1 MDLMIVHPAIQNE
14 LIPGRPLKREARPP
28 VLVVTL
34 REGES
39 SVREID
45 RGAIRSE
52 RIVRAL
58 KGHAVGV
65 IEDGAPPAGGVGE
78 ERRAWLF
85 VDGHLLHLPDAIER
99 RERSAAAPGIPGTPG
114 VVAGQ
119 AYDPQTKYDLRGK
132 CDPVDPDA
140 TEELRLRGKHQSD
153 QAWNLGGQEKAGEQ
167 DKVEGKQLCRH
178 IVVHG

>member
-1 MDLMIVHPAIQNE
+1 MNLMIVHPAIQDE
-14 LIPGRPLKREARPP
+14 LVPGRPLEGEARPP

-45 RGAIRSE
+45 GGAIRSE

-78 ERRAWLF
+78 QRRAWLF
-85 VDGHLLHLPDAIER
+85 VNGHLLHLPDAIER
-99 RERSAAAPGIPGTPG
+99 RKRYAFGPGTPDTQA
-114 VVAGQ
+114 VVAVQ
-119 AYDPQTKYDLRGK
+119 
-132 CDPVDPDA
+132 
-140 TEELRLRGKHQSD
+140 
-153 QAWNLGGQEKAGEQ
+153 
-167 DKVEGKQLCRH
+167 
-178 IVVHG
+178 